1 MPGSP
6 CLAGHPVQRRA
17 FLVDIDWNNGSP
29 YANPIEVAGVS
40 ILAGAS
46 YEILFLIA
54 GTLLTTLIAMA
65 IAVTIGAGRAAQ
77 TVQAVTAGRLCNR
90 NVRCRATGEAQLIT
104 LYQYVAGRRRG
115 QLGQT
120 QAEPV
125 SPRPTLSRIA
135 GARREDTDDTKP
147 AAVNR
152 ARRSML

>member
-65 IAVTIGAGRAAQ
+65 IAVTIAPAAQ
-77 TVQAVTAGRLCNR
+77 RRPCKRSPQAGY
-90 NVRCRATGEAQLIT
+90 ATGTCAAAPL
-104 LYQYVAGRRRG
+104 
-115 QLGQT
+115 
-120 QAEPV
+120 
-125 SPRPTLSRIA
+125 
-135 GARREDTDDTKP
+135 ARR
-147 AAVNR
+147 N
-152 ARRSML
+152 